1 VIRVPTGVSAQI
13 KVPCGGSAA
22 GFWGGYGTFWRLG
35 QWFQLGSGWFQVV
48 PGGSRFWVSSGS
60 NLHKALLHSDSCA
73 LAHVTISYEY
83 DAFAVGDTTLCM
95 FFEIN
100 CMNYQARTLAAF

>member
-1 VIRVPTGVSAQI
+1 MGLRACSGRFRCGVLGWLRDVLEIGAVVPV
-13 KVPCGGSAA
+13 
-22 GFWGGYGTFWRLG
+22 GFWVVP
-35 QWFQLGSGWFQVV
+35 VV

-73 LAHVTISYEY
+73 LAHVTVSYEY

>member
-1 VIRVPTGVSAQI
+1 MEVPLRGSGVVTGRSGDWGSGSSWVL
-13 KVPCGGSAA
+13 GGS
-22 GFWGGYGTFWRLG
+22 R
-35 QWFQLGSGWFQVV
+35 WFQVV
-48 PGGSRFWVSSGS
+48 PGGSRFWVTSGS